1 MSSDLERLIKD
12 HEAENRDLM
21 QKIEDEINMIDTIQK
36 DVSERDAHNE
46 RLEESIHNLGTEA
59 QQLHEQY
66 KQNQVRGFYGQWISI
81 WAEVSIFAKIS
92 TEFLIY

>member
-36 DVSERDAHNE
+36 DVCERDAHNE

-66 KQNQVRGFYGQWISI
+66 KQNQVGVFWISI
-81 WAEVSIFAKIS
+81 WAKA
-92 TEFLIY
+92 EFIDSM